1 MAGSATLVLLPG
13 MMCNARLFAPQMAA
27 FEADY
32 TVVIPDLYGAD
43 NMADLASNILNGL
56 PEKFALAGLSMG
68 GILAMEMA
76 RQAAGRITHLALM
89 DTNPFAEPPERQALR
104 ETQIQAVRAGGL
116 RKIMRDD
123 MKPHYLAHTPHR
135 QEILDLCMDMAMALG
150 DEVFI
155 QQSRAL
161 ASRSDQTQ
169 TLSKLTIPTLIL
181 HGAED
186 TLCPPERHVAM
197 HEMIPTSNLVV
208 IKNAGHLPCLEQPEE
223 TTSALQ
229 HWLQL

>member
-1 MAGSATLVLLPG
+1 MAGLATLVLLPG
-13 MMCNARLFAPQMAA
+13 MMCDARLFAPQMAA
-27 FEADY
+27 LEADY

-43 NMADLASNILNGL
+43 NMADLASNILHDL
-56 PEKFALAGLSMG
+56 PENFALAGLSMG

-76 RQAAGRITHLALM
+76 RQAADRITHLALM

-104 ETQIQAVRAGGL
+104 ETQIKAVRAGGL

-135 QEILDLCMDMAMALG
+135 QEILELCMDMAMALG

-197 HEMIPTSNLVV
+197 HGMIPTSNLVV
-208 IKNAGHLPCLEQPEE
+208 IKNAGHLPCLEKPEE
-223 TTSALQ
+223 TTLALQ